1 MLLVPFDLLC
11 SGVLKRSAQAFSTP
25 ALRKVREGRG
35 TRCLGDASEV
45 KSLGHPPR
53 LIVQPSVGTSPPFK
67 RMLGVEPLGANDPNP
82 KRPYLQ
88 RRTYRVR
95 KMHWVRTDFHGIIV
109 SRAGLS

>member
-45 KSLGHPPR
+45 KSLGHPP
-53 LIVQPSVGTSPPFK
+53 PP
-67 RMLGVEPLGANDPNP
+67 D
-82 KRPYLQ
+82 Q
-88 RRTYRVR
+88 RSIALTIRR
-95 KMHWVRTDFHGIIV
+95 D
-109 SRAGLS
+109 